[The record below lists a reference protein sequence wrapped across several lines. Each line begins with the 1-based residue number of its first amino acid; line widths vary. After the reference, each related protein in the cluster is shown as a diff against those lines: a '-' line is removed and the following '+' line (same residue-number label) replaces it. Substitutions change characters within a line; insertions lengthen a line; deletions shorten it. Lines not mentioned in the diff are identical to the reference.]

1 MGNCIKVQRRK
12 EILEI
17 IEKNA
22 IEKQEELIIELKK
35 RGFKATQ
42 ATVSRDLKDLNIVRT
57 PTGDEKYKYVVTDNN
72 IFMQRMKSIFR
83 QAVINIDIQEYFL
96 CVKTSSGMA
105 QVVAEMIDCIN
116 DKRIVG
122 TVAGNNNIFI
132 LCRNVESAKKIAQT
146 INSIR

>member
-1 MGNCIKVQRRK
+1 MGNSIKVQRRK
-12 EILEI
+12 EILKI
-17 IEKNA
+17 IEENA

-35 RGFKATQ
+35 RGFKSTQ

-57 PTGDEKYKYVVTDNN
+57 PTGNERYKYVIADNN
-72 IFMQRMKSIFR
+72 IFMERMKSIFR
-83 QAVINIDIQEYFL
+83 QAVISVDIQEYFL

-105 QVVAEMIDCIN
+105 QIVAETIDCIN
-116 DKRIVG
+116 DKRVVG

-132 LCRNVESAKKIAQT
+132 LCRSIDSAKKIAQT